1 VETIFSLSKNQLHN
15 SKQTLKVLTK
25 DIMSNTAPTYSYKY
39 AARLNSFKNGSAAVS
54 TWDAGKPAV
63 FGLLRRAATVPG
75 LSAVDLNYPDHL
87 EKSEIKDMRRH
98 LDGLGLSVN
107 GFAMRYYS
115 DPGFKL
121 GAFTNPDPKLRRL
134 AIDQTKRGIDQMLEL
149 GGSLMTLWMGQDG
162 FDYSFQA
169 NYAALWD
176 ETLEA
181 MAEVAD
187 HAPSAEVS
195 IEYKPNEP
203 RSFSLMPDIG
213 TTLLAIRELNRKN
226 VGVTIDFA
234 HVLYAD
240 EMPAYAVA
248 LAARSAKLFG
258 VHLNDGY
265 AKRDDG
271 LMVGTVHPV
280 QTIELLYVLE
290 EIKYDRPIYF
300 DTFPDTTGLD
310 PVAECSANIA
320 SVEAMRSVVKELQK
334 DNRLKAAIAGQDAVT
349 SSTIL
354 REALYGGR
362 HTPTA

>member
-1 VETIFSLSKNQLHN
+1 
-15 SKQTLKVLTK
+15 
-25 DIMSNTAPTYSYKY
+25 MSNAGSQYSYKY
-39 AARLNSFKNGSAAVS
+39 AARLNSFKNGALAESRL
-54 TWDAGKPAV
+54 DAGKPGV
-63 FGLLRRAATVPG
+63 FDLLRRAAEVQG
-75 LSAVDLNYPDHL
+75 LNAVDLNFPDHL
-87 EKSEIKDMRRH
+87 ENAELKEMKLH
-98 LDGLGLSVN
+98 LDDLGLSVN

-115 DPGFKL
+115 DPGFKI

-169 NYAALWD
+169 NYARLWD
-176 ETLEA
+176 QTLEA

-187 HAPSAEVS
+187 HAKDSEIS

-213 TTLLAIRELNRKN
+213 TTLLAIKEINRKN

-240 EMPAYAVA
+240 EMPAYAAA
-248 LAARSAKLFG
+248 LAARSSKLFG

-271 LMVGTVHPV
+271 LMVGTVHPL

-290 EIKYDRPIYF
+290 EIGYDRPIYF

-320 SVEAMRSVVKELQK
+320 AVEAMRSVVKQLQE
-334 DNRLKAAIAGQDAVT
+334 DNRLRTAIAGQDAVT
-349 SSTIL
+349 SNNIL

-362 HTPTA
+362 HIPTA